1 MRRIHRKQITVEGFI
16 RVAVHAPSAREQ
28 LLGIR
33 QMRRAERM
41 HVHMRTGLRQ
51 MAGGARMIQ
60 MDVREQQMSDV
71 RQRNPCRAQAIDQ
84 RAARGGRPALH
95 EQMTIDAADQE
106 RVGRARHPHVTHI
119 DRLHLHGGPH
129 AADREARTITRS
141 APSIAMNAQMPTD
154 P

>member
-1 MRRIHRKQITVEGFI
+1 
-16 RVAVHAPSAREQ
+16 
-28 LLGIR
+28 
-33 QMRRAERM
+33 MRRAERM
-41 HVHMRTGLRQ
+41 HVHMRTGLRK

-60 MDVREQQMSDV
+60 MDVREQQMADV
-71 RQRNPCRAQAIDQ
+71 LQRNTRSLQPLDQ
-84 RAARGGRPALH
+84 RAPRGSRPALH
-95 EQMTIDAADQE
+95 EQVTIDAADQE
-106 RVGRARHPHVTHI
+106 RVCRARHPHVTHI